1 MAENTDIYRYDCLTE
16 EEDDSD
22 NERTENFYKFIS
34 GKIKLKKYE
43 ALNDYLFHI
52 GWDDKIGTHFLTEE
66 HMQRIYDLLD
76 KSGKKTMKRNY
87 LKNIRKITQNPDFN
101 FVGGARKSKRKPKK
115 TRKSRK
121 TRRH

>member
-1 MAENTDIYRYDCLTE
+1 MAENTDIYKYDYLTE

-22 NERTENFYKFIS
+22 DERTDNFYKFIS
-34 GKIKLKKYE
+34 GRIKLKKYKP
-43 ALNDYLFHI
+43 LNDYLFEI
-52 GWDDKIGTHFLTEE
+52 GWDDKIGTDFLTET
-66 HMQRIYDLLD
+66 HMQRIYDLLN
-76 KSGKKTMKRNY
+76 KSDQDDMKHNY

-115 TRKSRK
+115 ARKSRK